1 MTQFT
6 LHTID
11 LPALATQ
18 IHRHS
23 VGFDN
28 LFDQLNRTFASGK
41 SENTYPPH
49 NVVKLDDTHYV
60 IELAVAGFA
69 EDEINVELKD
79 NILTVQGDQTR
90 AEAGIEYLYKGIGS
104 RNFARTFPLAEHIEV
119 KGATV
124 KNGILAIALEQIV
137 PEENKPKKIAI
148 TFAK

>member
-1 MTQFT
+1 MTNFT

-11 LPALATQ
+11 IPSL
-18 IHRHS
+18 HRHAI
-23 VGFDN
+23 GFDT
-28 LFDQLNRTFASGK
+28 LFEQLNRTFANSK
-41 SENTYPPH
+41 SDSNYPPH
-49 NVVKLDDTHYV
+49 NVVKIDDAHYV

-119 KGATV
+119 RGATV
-124 KNGILAIALEQIV
+124 KNGILSIALEQIV
-137 PEENKPKKIAI
+137 PEEDKPKKIAI
-148 TFAK
+148 TFTK

>member
-60 IELAVAGFA
+60 IEVAVAGFS

-79 NILTVQGDQTR
+79 NVLTVKGEQ
-90 AEAGIEYLYKGIGS
+90 AKKEEVEYLHKGIS
-104 RNFARTFPLAEHIEV
+104 ARNFTRTFPLAEHIEV
-119 KGATV
+119 RGATV

>member
-1 MTQFT
+1 MTNFT

-11 LPALATQ
+11 IPSL
-18 IHRHS
+18 HRHAI
-23 VGFDN
+23 GFDT
-28 LFDQLNRTFASGK
+28 LFEQLNRTFANSK
-41 SENTYPPH
+41 SDSNYPPH
-49 NVVKLDDTHYV
+49 NVVKIDDAHYV

-119 KGATV
+119 RGATV
-124 KNGILAIALEQIV
+124 KNGILSIALEQIV
-137 PEENKPKKIAI
+137 PEEDKPKKIAI
-148 TFAK
+148 TFVK

>member
-1 MTQFT
+1 MTNFT

-11 LPALATQ
+11 IPSL
-18 IHRHS
+18 HRHAI
-23 VGFDN
+23 GFDT
-28 LFDQLNRTFASGK
+28 LFEQLNRTFANSK
-41 SENTYPPH
+41 SDSNYPPH
-49 NVVKLDDTHYV
+49 NVVKIDDAHYV

-119 KGATV
+119 RGATV
-124 KNGILAIALEQIV
+124 KNGILSIALEQIV
-137 PEENKPKKIAI
+137 PEEDRPKKIAI
-148 TFAK
+148 TFTK

>member
-1 MTQFT
+1 MTNFT

-11 LPALATQ
+11 IPSL
-18 IHRHS
+18 HRHAI
-23 VGFDN
+23 GFDT
-28 LFDQLNRTFASGK
+28 LFEQLNRTFANSK
-41 SENTYPPH
+41 SDSNYPPH
-49 NVVKLDDTHYV
+49 NVVKIDDAHYV

-119 KGATV
+119 RGATV
-124 KNGILAIALEQIV
+124 KNGILSIALEQVV
-137 PEENKPKKIAI
+137 PEEDKPKKIAI
-148 TFAK
+148 TFTK

>member
-1 MTQFT
+1 MTNFT

-11 LPALATQ
+11 IPSL
-18 IHRHS
+18 HRHAI
-23 VGFDN
+23 GFDS
-28 LFDQLNRTFASGK
+28 LFEQLNRTFANSK
-41 SENTYPPH
+41 SDSNYPPH
-49 NVVKLDDTHYV
+49 NVVKIDDSHYV

-119 KGATV
+119 RGATV
-124 KNGILAIALEQIV
+124 KNGILSIALEQIV
-137 PEENKPKKIAI
+137 PEEDKPKKIAI

>member
-1 MTQFT
+1 MTNFT

-11 LPALATQ
+11 IPSL
-18 IHRHS
+18 HRHAI
-23 VGFDN
+23 GFDT
-28 LFDQLNRTFASGK
+28 LFEQLNRTFANSK
-41 SENTYPPH
+41 SDSNYPPH
-49 NVVKLDDTHYV
+49 NVVKIDDAHYV

-119 KGATV
+119 RGATV
-124 KNGILAIALEQIV
+124 KNGILSIALEQIV
-137 PEENKPKKIAI
+137 PEEDKPKKIAI